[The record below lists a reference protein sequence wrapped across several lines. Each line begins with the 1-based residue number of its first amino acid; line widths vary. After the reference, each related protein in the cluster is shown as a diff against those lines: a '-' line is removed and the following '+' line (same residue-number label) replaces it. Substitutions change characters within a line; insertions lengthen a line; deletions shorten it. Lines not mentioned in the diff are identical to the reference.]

1 MSTATPVVRARW
13 CDIGRVADLV
23 AEALSPTALAAWL
36 VPDAHRRTAVLAA
49 VARIWT
55 EHAMLFGDA
64 FLLRDGTAA
73 TIWFHRYRPIPA
85 PNRYADRLATA
96 AGPDEEHFLRL
107 DEALAARRPA
117 EAHNH
122 LALLA
127 APGPAG
133 IRRAAAALAGSQRW
147 MDTLNLPTYAEAFTE
162 ADRNLFRRHGY
173 ADREAIAGPGDT
185 TTHPMWRLSP
195 FWAGR
200 SGGNGRWPARR
211 ITSRTRN
218 GRATG
223 WALR

>member
-13 CDIGRVADLV
+13 CDIGHIADLV

-36 VPDAHRRTAVLAA
+36 VPDTQRRTAVLAA

-64 FLLRDGTAA
+64 FLLPDGTAA
-73 TIWFHRYRPIPA
+73 TLWFHRYRPIPA
-85 PNRYADRLATA
+85 PHRYADRLAAA
-96 AGPDEEHFLRL
+96 AGPDEERFLRL
-107 DEALAARRPA
+107 DEALAVRRPA

-127 APGPAG
+127 APGPAAT
-133 IRRAAAALAGSQRW
+133 RRAAAVLVGAQRW
-147 MDTLNLPTYAEAFTE
+147 MDTLSLPTYAEVFTE
-162 ADRNLFRRHGY
+162 TDRDLFRQHGY
-173 ADREAIAGPGDT
+173 TDREAFAGPGDT

-195 FWAGR
+195 FRANR
-200 SGGNGRWPARR
+200 SGANGRWPTRR
-211 ITSRTRN
+211 ITRTRN

>member
-36 VPDAHRRTAVLAA
+36 VPDVQRRTAVLAA

-73 TIWFHRYRPIPA
+73 TVWFHRYRPIPA
-85 PNRYADRLATA
+85 PNRYADRLAAA
-96 AGPDEEHFLRL
+96 AGPDEERFLRL
-107 DEALAARRPA
+107 DEALAGQRPA

-133 IRRAAAALAGSQRW
+133 ARRAAAALVGSQRW
-147 MDTLNLPTYAEAFTE
+147 MDTLNLPTYAEAFSET
-162 ADRNLFRRHGY
+162 DRDLFRRHGY
-173 ADREAIAGPGDT
+173 ADGEAIAGPGDT

-195 FWAGR
+195 FWADR
-200 SGGNGRWPARR
+200 SGGNGRWPVRR